1 MNDYNFEYYLVD
13 NDMQLVYGFNDKS
26 EANLYGT
33 LLDMRV
39 VDHSKIVQ
47 FNINPN
53 DVNNWSDDVPPMLEN
68 LENEGI

>member
-39 VDHSKIVQ
+39 VDYSKIIQ